1 MRNSRWTLLV
11 GILALPLLACSTVSS
26 LLDRAQPTATPTP
39 APVAQPTS
47 LPTESSPP
55 SASATPSIQ
64 QPFVVE
70 GGPAVGTRRETGI
83 ALLRRTSILE
93 ALAREQ
99 YTSDDL
105 AEVGRTFTYTVA
117 LGGEDQLL
125 WLFGWC
131 ATTTAKLEENLRD
144 MQLDFAVNGTPVPL
158 DQFEVMGGQSADN
171 LECRYYVATVYDWPE
186 GTTTLQT
193 MVTFL
198 EKVNDGLS
206 DYPPGTQT
214 FVYAVMRE

>member
-1 MRNSRWTLLV
+1 MPHSRWTLLV
-11 GILALPLLACSTVSS
+11 GVLALPLLACSTVTS
-26 LLDRAQPTATPTP
+26 LINRAQPTATPTP

-47 LPTESSPP
+47 LPTELSPP

-64 QPFVVE
+64 QPFLVE
-70 GGPAVGTRRETGI
+70 GGPVVGTRRETGI

-105 AEVGRTFTYTVA
+105 VEVGRTFTYTVA
-117 LGGEDQLL
+117 LEDEEQLL

-131 ATTTAKLEENLRD
+131 ATTAAKLEENLRD
-144 MQLDFAVNGTPVPL
+144 MQLDFNVNGTSVPL
-158 DQFEVMGGQSADN
+158 DQFEVTGGQSADN

-198 EKVNDGLS
+198 VEVDDGLS

-214 FVYAVMRE
+214 FIYTVIR